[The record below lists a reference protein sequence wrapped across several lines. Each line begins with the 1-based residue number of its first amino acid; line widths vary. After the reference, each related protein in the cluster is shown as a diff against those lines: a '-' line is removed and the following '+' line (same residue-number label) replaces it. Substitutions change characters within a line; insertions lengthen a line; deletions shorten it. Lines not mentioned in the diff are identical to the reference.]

1 MMDAKRIE
9 EIRQRVGRARSFK
22 VASFPEWFE
31 RQTHRQVVE
40 DAAELLTEVE
50 WMRKELA
57 QRHRQIELADEQLTR
72 YGDVKRKLHEL
83 QDFIY
88 PDKIEHF
95 RKGETR

>member
-1 MMDAKRIE
+1 MNAERIE
-9 EIRQRVGRARSFK
+9 EIRK
-22 VASFPEWFE
+22 LI
-31 RQTHRQVVE
+31 E
-40 DAAELLTEVE
+40 DARAFGHGVGVLALDVVPELLAEID

-57 QRHRQIELADEQLTR
+57 QCHRQIELADEQLAQ